1 MALVVVNNWN
11 VLATGYCDLYG
22 PWIYAFFVA
31 FNVFAVTVA
40 MNVMTAFYINAFQI
54 ATVHLTT
61 MTIEELKYNTLR
73 RLYRPLVFLGLM

>member
-22 PWIYAFFVA
+22 PWIYVFFVT

-54 ATVHLTT
+54 ATV
-61 MTIEELKYNTLR
+61 
-73 RLYRPLVFLGLM
+73 YRP

>member
-1 MALVVVNNWN
+1 VNNWN

-22 PWIYAFFVA
+22 PWIYVFFVT

-54 ATVHLTT
+54 ATV
-61 MTIEELKYNTLR
+61 
-73 RLYRPLVFLGLM
+73 YRP